1 MTIEEAIKT
10 ALEYENKVAQTYRD
24 AAAAAADEAG
34 KKVFS
39 TLGDEEQGHI
49 DYLQSRLSE
58 WQKTGHLTIEALG
71 TVVPSADRIKAGV
84 ERMVKTVETKGNMG
98 SAELE
103 WLQRALSLEQET
115 GAFYKRMV
123 SELSEEGQQLFQ
135 RFVEI
140 EEGHAAIVQAEID
153 SVQGIGY
160 WFDVQEW
167 QFQDG

>member
-10 ALEYENKVAQTYRD
+10 ALEYENKVEQTYRE
-24 AAAAAADEAG
+24 AAEATGDEAG

-39 TLGDEEQGHI
+39 TLADEEMGHI
-49 DYLQSRLSE
+49 DYLNNRLSE
-58 WQKTGHLTIEALG
+58 WQNTGHVTIEALG
-71 TVVPSADRIKAGV
+71 TVVPTAARIKEGV
-84 ERMVKTVETKGNMG
+84 GRLKKTVGEKGNMG

-103 WLQRALSLEQET
+103 WLQRALKLEQET
-115 GAFYKRMV
+115 GAFYKKV
-123 SELSEEGQQLFQ
+123 VGELSEEGQQLFQ

>member
-1 MTIEEAIKT
+1 
-10 ALEYENKVAQTYRD
+10 
-24 AAAAAADEAG
+24 
-34 KKVFS
+34 
-39 TLGDEEQGHI
+39 
-49 DYLQSRLSE
+49 
-58 WQKTGHLTIEALG
+58 
-71 TVVPSADRIKAGV
+71 
-84 ERMVKTVETKGNMG
+84 MG

-103 WLQRALSLEQET
+103 WLQRALKLEQET
-115 GAFYKRMV
+115 GAFYKKV
-123 SELSEEGQQLFQ
+123 VGELSEEGQQLFQ

>member
-10 ALEYENKVAQTYRD
+10 AIEYENRVAQTYRE
-24 AAAAAADEAG
+24 AAEAATDDAG

-49 DYLQSRLSE
+49 DYLNSRLSE
-58 WQKTGHLTIEALG
+58 WQKTGHITIETLG
-71 TVVPSADRIKAGV
+71 TVVPTVARIKEGV
-84 ERMVKTVETKGNMG
+84 DRLQKTVETKGNMG
-98 SAELE
+98 TAELE

-123 SELSEEGQQLFQ
+123 SELSDEGQQLFE

-153 SVQGIGY
+153 SVQGMGY
-160 WFDVQEW
+160 WFDVKEW
-167 QFQDG
+167 EFQDG